1 MPKPSRRIDLDQR
14 RKHATGLKL
23 WEKAQGRQTGPKTPE
38 GRQRS
43 AQRARK
49 HGLRSVEGKA
59 LAAWLSSVER
69 LVKAVSG

>member
-14 RKHATGLKL
+14 RDHATDLRL
-23 WEKAQGRQTGPKTPE
+23 WEHAKGKQTGPKTPE

-49 HGLRSVEGKA
+49 HGLRSAEGKA
-59 LAAWLSSVER
+59 LTAWLASVER